1 MISIIPI
8 FCLPFA
14 GGGVLSYKKFIDAAP
29 EGLEFIPL
37 TTPGK
42 DQRLSETLLTDLH
55 ELAAQYSQQILDTKE
70 SEYILYGHSMG
81 ALMAHLVVQRLT
93 EVGGPMPRH
102 VVVSSYP
109 APMHHHYRGRTE
121 MTDAEFI
128 NHMKKLNGLPP
139 RLLAEPSLMR
149 VFLPILRADILAI
162 DNYRYRSSEKYNV
175 PMTVLFGS
183 QETVLSGL
191 MLDWQKE
198 TSVPISVKRF
208 EGGHFFIFEQLE
220 KMMELFGKVRA

>member
-1 MISIIPI
+1 M
-8 FCLPFA
+8 
-14 GGGVLSYKKFIDAAP
+14 
-29 EGLEFIPL
+29 EFIPL

-42 DQRLSETLLTDLH
+42 DQRLSEPLLTDMY
-55 ELAAQYSQQILDTKE
+55 ELAAQYAKQITEQAKGK
-70 SEYILYGHSMG
+70 YILYGHSMG
-81 ALMAHLVVQRLT
+81 ALMAHLVVQNLT
-93 EVGGPMPRH
+93 ENSGPLPHH

-109 APMHHHYRGRTE
+109 APMHHHDRGRTE
-121 MTDAEFI
+121 MTDVEFI

-162 DNYRYRSSEKYNV
+162 DNYRYESAEKYDM

-198 TSVPISVKRF
+198 TTVPISVKRL

-220 KMMELFGKVRA
+220 KMMELFARVGA